1 MFYDWLMLLA
11 NAVKNNLPGEAL
23 ICPECKHKGIEYIY
37 IGDPETRVGYLP
49 AWCKNCNK
57 GIRICRAM
65 IPKNAKMIEY
75 GDLDSIKKIV
85 PNFEEIYPKD

>member
-1 MFYDWLMLLA
+1 
-11 NAVKNNLPGEAL
+11 
-23 ICPECKHKGIEYIY
+23 
-37 IGDPETRVGYLP
+37 
-49 AWCKNCNK
+49 
-57 GIRICRAM
+57 M